1 MWEPVIPIAALQQAD
16 KNSFVTYEA
25 TQKKSSK
32 HEFKILNNTFAVKRA
47 HTLKT
52 LNVYEC
58 E

>member
-1 MWEPVIPIAALQQAD
+1 MWEPVIPNAALQQED

-47 HTLKT
+47 QTLKT
-52 LNVYEC
+52 LKED
-58 E
+58 ESE